1 MAGSKVLLCL
11 FINNKFC
18 YTDSVDDEDLCE
30 VPEQLRTLEDM
41 LDLAPEPED
50 SDIIGPLTSEPEPG
64 CSQGWPSTRSRAMR
78 SWGRIRRHERIRS

>member
-64 CSQGWPSTRSRAMR
+64 CSQGWPSTLSRAMR
-78 SWGRIRRHERIRS
+78 S

>member
-41 LDLAPEPED
+41 LDLAPEPETD
-50 SDIIGPLTSEPEPG
+50 SDIIGPLTSEPEPEW
-64 CSQGWPSTRSRAMR
+64 SQG
-78 SWGRIRRHERIRS
+78 

>member
-41 LDLAPEPED
+41 LDLAPELLD
-50 SDIIGPLTSEPEPG
+50 VSDIMASVSEPEPG
-64 CSQGWPSTRSRAMR
+64 WSQGWLRTRSRAMR
-78 SWGRIRRHERIRS
+78 S

>member
-1 MAGSKVLLCL
+1 MCL

-41 LDLAPEPED
+41 LDLAPELED

-64 CSQGWPSTRSRAMR
+64 
-78 SWGRIRRHERIRS
+78 

>member
-1 MAGSKVLLCL
+1 MLQKCSQKIGKRDHFPGLEIEVFSIMAGSKVLLCL

-50 SDIIGPLTSEPEPG
+50 SDTMAPESEPG
-64 CSQGWPSTRSRAMR
+64 
-78 SWGRIRRHERIRS
+78 